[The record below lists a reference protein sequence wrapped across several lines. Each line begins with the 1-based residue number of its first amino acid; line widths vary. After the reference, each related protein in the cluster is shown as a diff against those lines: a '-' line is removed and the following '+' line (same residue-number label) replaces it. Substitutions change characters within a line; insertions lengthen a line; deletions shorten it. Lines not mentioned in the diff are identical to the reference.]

1 MAEHETNARRL
12 VRRALGALAALSL
25 VASAATVAVAAPEPS
40 TEDKLEDAEARYD
53 QLVREIKDQQAHL
66 SRLTAEAAVIAERWE
81 QATGRY
87 EQITEDLRNTTLQ
100 LRAAQD
106 DYQRLKGT
114 LEARARQVY
123 ITGPGNE
130 IEFLLGATSLSDLSA
145 RMEYVNAL
153 NETDADLAIEVQNL
167 KNDLSAEQATQ
178 QGLQAK
184 AAKAL
189 RQVEAERAALDA
201 KFAEAQAVMDDLEAA
216 KAEAAELVKKLEKKL
231 QRELE
236 ALTGVQF
243 YGDALFQVCPVDQPR
258 AVYDGFGAPRYGGG
272 YHPHAGND
280 IIAPQGTP
288 IRATFAGN
296 AVAGSNTLGG
306 NSVHVYG
313 ELGYTYNAH
322 LVQTGY
328 TGPVQAGDIIGYV
341 GATGD
346 TSTPHDHFEWHPYQT
361 PTNWPVSA
369 YGYSVIQTGS
379 VPAVNPYPLLAQVC

>member
-1 MAEHETNARRL
+1 MAEPETNARRL
-12 VRRALGALAALSL
+12 VVRALGALAALALVATVSP
-25 VASAATVAVAAPEPS
+25 VASADPPTKEQ
-40 TEDKLEDAEARYD
+40 LEDAKAQYEVLKD
-53 QLVREIKDQQAHL
+53 QIEDQQAHL
-66 SRLTAEAAVIAERWE
+66 SQLSAEAAVIAERWE

-100 LRAAQD
+100 LRDAQAR
-106 DYQRLKGT
+106 YQELQGT

-123 ITGPGNE
+123 ITGPGTE
-130 IEFLLGATSLSDLSA
+130 LEFLLGATSLADLSA

-153 NETDADLAIEVQNL
+153 NETDADLATEVQNL
-167 KNDLSAEQATQ
+167 KNDLSAEQASQ
-178 QGLQAK
+178 QDLQDK

-201 KFAEAQAVMDDLEAA
+201 KFAEAQAVMRDLEAK
-216 KAEAAELVKKLEKKL
+216 KAEAAELVSTLEKKYE
-231 QRELE
+231 RELA
-236 ALTGVQF
+236 ALTGLKF
-243 YGDALFQVCPVDQPR
+243 YADAVLQVCPVGEPH

-288 IRATFAGN
+288 IFATFDGN

-328 TGPVQAGDIIGYV
+328 TGPVHAGDVIGYV

-379 VPAVNPYPLLAQVC
+379 TPAVNPYPLLAQVC